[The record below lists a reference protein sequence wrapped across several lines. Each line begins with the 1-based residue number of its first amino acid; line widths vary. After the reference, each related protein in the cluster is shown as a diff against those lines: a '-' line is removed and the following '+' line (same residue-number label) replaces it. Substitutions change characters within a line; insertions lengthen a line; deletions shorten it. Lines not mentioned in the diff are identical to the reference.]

1 MKTAL
6 ENVRTCRFSKNKKE
20 PENVSSKNAKR
31 DKVINF
37 KIAFEV
43 IVAYFE

>member
-1 MKTAL
+1 MKTAH
-6 ENVRTCRFSKNKKE
+6 ENVRPCRFPENKKE
-20 PENVSSKNAKR
+20 PENLKIKNAKR